1 MSNPAM
7 RSRLASD
14 ALLRWCSYAALGGLF
29 IGTVIGIVA
38 ITR

>member
-7 RSRLASD
+7 RSRLAND
-14 ALLRWCSYAALGGLF
+14 ALLRWCSSAALVGLF
-29 IGTVIGIVA
+29 VGTIIGIVA

>member
-14 ALLRWCSYAALGGLF
+14 ALLRWCGYAALVGLF
-29 IGTVIGIVA
+29 VGTAIGAVA

>member
-14 ALLRWCSYAALGGLF
+14 ALLRWCGYAALVGLLV
-29 IGTVIGIVA
+29 GTAVGALAVI
-38 ITR
+38 R